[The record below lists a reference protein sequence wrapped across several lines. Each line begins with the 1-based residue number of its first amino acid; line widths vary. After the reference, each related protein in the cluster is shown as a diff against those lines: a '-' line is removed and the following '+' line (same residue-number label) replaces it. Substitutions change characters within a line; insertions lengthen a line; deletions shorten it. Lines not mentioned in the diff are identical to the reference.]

1 MSSWGSFLL
10 YDPQNLEKFYSN
22 EHSFSELPSVWD
34 ELQEESFA
42 DMARVRELLSLIP
55 PREADF
61 IDLYFFKKVR
71 QTAIAEMFNVS
82 QPTICYRLRR
92 GAARLKF
99 LLELSPYSI
108 GDIERDLKIFL
119 KDDTDV
125 LVMMGMLRTTCQ
137 SDVARELN
145 VTQGFVRHR
154 FLRTIAALENSE
166 EYRKYAEVFL
176 KVRDNVNVLKNNN
189 RASWSEEVIYQI
201 G

>member
-1 MSSWGSFLL
+1 MSNWGSFLL
-10 YDPQNLEKFYSN
+10 YDPNDLEKFYSN
-22 EHSFSELPSVWD
+22 EHSFSELPSVWE

-42 DMARVRELLSLIP
+42 DMARVKELLSLIP

-71 QTAIAEMFNVS
+71 QASIAEMFNVS

-99 LLELSPYSI
+99 LLELTPYPVVE
-108 GDIERDLKIFL
+108 IEKDLKAFLPDPTDIFI
-119 KDDTDV
+119 
-125 LVMMGMLRTTCQ
+125 MMGMLRTTCQ

-154 FLRTIAALENSE
+154 FLRTITALDKSP
-166 EYRKYAEVFL
+166 EYKKYAEVFN
-176 KVRDNVNVLKNNN
+176 KVRSNVNVLKNNN
-189 RASWSEEVIYQI
+189 RASWSEDVIYRV